1 MKKSAIFILI
11 FLSFLPLMSAID
23 FEMKTD
29 FNKGETLLAIVSGN
43 FLEPVLDE
51 NIFFYRGH
59 TRVPMEY
66 GIEKINDDYYIY
78 ALLDKNPGNYSVA
91 IKNVP
96 YMKGSQTTE
105 EDIIQNFSISD
116 TIADFSVNPGI
127 IVSNGNFFIEVQNLQ
142 ESKITIQVKIKDSF
156 STTPKE
162 SSNESEEDGGLF
174 GFFGNGNV
182 VLDYE
187 DSFTLISGE
196 TKEIFFE
203 AKDITESEF
212 KIIELSTSNLQYE
225 LPIYIYTEGET
236 VEGQKGI
243 KFDPSELNVSFPTN
257 SNSTRYIYLINTG
270 EEDLKNISIS
280 MSDSLKPYVN
290 LSITNLE
297 ELEKNSTKKI
307 EVYFLSEEETQLQG
321 SIKAQVEGEYF
332 IAYSAIFLNFIKD
345 YIPPEITQTCE
356 ELNGTICNQNEEC
369 SRETIKAK
377 DGVCCL
383 GSCEPIEKNNLGI
396 IIGIG
401 IIIIVAGILAWF
413 FLKKYRKT
421 KKPVDLLKIA
431 KAKRPELQR
440 FPQRIEKKPIQRN
453 IQQFQRPI
461 QRPRPIIRYIEKP
474 IEKPVIKE
482 VEKIIEK
489 PVIKEVEKKVFIER
503 PKRPA
508 PPKFKYK
515 ASTQSGTYHK
525 TSCRLA
531 KLIKQKYKLT
541 SNDIKDFERKGYKPC
556 KVCLGK
562 KK

>member
-1 MKKSAIFILI
+1 MKKEMCLFILI
-11 FLSFLPLMSAID
+11 LLILPELSAIEFD
-23 FEMKTD
+23 MNPKFQQ
-29 FNKGETLLAIVSGN
+29 GETLLAKVSGN
-43 FLEPVLDE
+43 FLEPVLEE

-66 GIEKINDDYYIY
+66 GINKINDEYYIY
-78 ALLDKNPGNYSVA
+78 ALLDKTPGNYSVA
-91 IKNVP
+91 IKDIP

-105 EDIIQNFSISD
+105 EDIIKNFSILN

-142 ESKITIQVKIKDSF
+142 ENKITIQIKIKDSF
-156 STTPKE
+156 SATPKE

-212 KIIELSTSNLQYE
+212 KIIELSTNNLQYE
-225 LPIYIYTEGET
+225 LPVYIYAEGKGAER
-236 VEGQKGI
+236 QKGI
-243 KFDPSELNVSFPTN
+243 KFDPSELNVTFPTN

-270 EEDLKNISIS
+270 DENLENISIS

-290 LSITNLE
+290 LSITNIE
-297 ELEKNSTKKI
+297 ELEKNSSKKI

-332 IAYSAIFLNFIKD
+332 IAYTAIFLNFIKD
-345 YIPPEITQTCE
+345 YIPPEITKTCE
-356 ELNGTICNQNEEC
+356 ELEGVICNQNQEC
-369 SRETIKAK
+369 IGESVKAK
-377 DGVCCL
+377 DAVCCL
-383 GSCEPIEKNNLGI
+383 GSCKEKEKDNLGI

-401 IIIIVAGILAWF
+401 IILLVIGILIWF
-413 FLKKYRKT
+413 FLKKYRKI
-421 KKPVDLLKIA
+421 KKPVNLLKIA
-431 KAKRPELQR
+431 KRPESQR
-440 FPQRIEKKPIQRN
+440 FSQRQIQRKPF
-453 IQQFQRPI
+453 QQFQRSPQI
-461 QRPRPIIRYIEKP
+461 QRPKPIIKYIEKP
-474 IEKPVIKE
+474 VEKPVIKE
-482 VEKIIEK
+482 VEKIVEK

-531 KLIKQKYKLT
+531 KLIKPKYKIT

-556 KVCLGK
+556 KVCLRK